1 MFIGMKY
8 LNDIQTVVIPTEEGY
23 NVIYSIGEYSGTV
36 SYIRYK
42 MDNLLMRN
50 KPVFLMTACDM
61 GDIIEVIH
69 QRTPL
74 SSNDFNDLNMEIRNH
89 SKEIVLKNILP

>member
-23 NVIYSIGEYSGTV
+23 NVIYSMGEYSGTV
-36 SYIRYK
+36 SYIRYE

-50 KPVFLMTACDM
+50 KPVFLMTTCDM

-89 SKEIVLKNILP
+89 SKEILLKNILP